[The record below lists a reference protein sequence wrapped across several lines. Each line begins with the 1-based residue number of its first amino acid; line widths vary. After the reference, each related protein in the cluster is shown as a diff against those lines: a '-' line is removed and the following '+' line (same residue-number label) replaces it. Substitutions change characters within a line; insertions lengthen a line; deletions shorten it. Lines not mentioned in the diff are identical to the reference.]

1 MLLTTTTTTVTIFSH
16 YTIYKL
22 CRKKSSI
29 LWFVYIFSSE
39 ECSQNDSE
47 KL

>member
-1 MLLTTTTTTVTIFSH
+1 MRN
-16 YTIYKL
+16 YK
-22 CRKKSSI
+22 CI

-39 ECSQNDSE
+39 ECSQNVINVFLGLNTFISSEECSQNDSE